1 MSLKDKLAK
10 LAEKV
15 ICGPDDDAALTEEIR
30 KEREASKKEG
40 NQ

>member
-15 ICGPDDDAALTEEIR
+15 VLGPDDDAALTEEIR
-30 KEREASKKEG
+30 QEREADKKEG
-40 NQ
+40 NR